1 MAKGE
6 DAVRKK
12 RNKSQRKKLRK
23 ESSVTARVASI
34 IAAKRRR
41 KMGKRRVCE
50 SMCFSLPTPE
60 DPFNDKNDKMVLRG
74 KKPEKP
80 AHKQVDAV
88 MTSARKGAAAAQKPS
103 PGHDPQMVE
112 QQALKKLKVSD
123 RKDKQN
129 KLLESLSNKYH
140 TVTKEFGN
148 SKVALLKEYASI
160 QQGSHGSTDCVSKFL
175 ILCLN
180 AIQNSWM
187 HEGTFDG
194 KLVRPLLANVWG
206 VEFWKLCSVGSDILE
221 TTGACSSREQ
231 IAWLVSTAAD
241 VFTRKEKEGQII
253 GSPFLLFVVPSQ
265 DKAIKVRS
273 VCKPL
278 KGLGIHTVSLHPG
291 ASLDHQVLGLKSCE
305 PEFLVST
312 PERLLELVSLRAI
325 DISSVSLLVFDGL
338 ENFVDDGL
346 LETIKFIRQCVS
358 GEPQMVIFS
367 DCSGDI
373 STSLVKNLM
382 RRPVSRLSL
391 NNSISTQSAC
401 ISQCVHLYTSE
412 GENVSKAV
420 HILNHACNVREC
432 SWLLKALFITG
443 TTDQAQALATSLSAD
458 GFYTSN
464 ANRTDDSQDVVSC
477 INLSSEKGAAVTVM
491 DKDRISMC
499 QNIEEFEI
507 VIFVDFPSV
516 DGYTGI
522 LTKMARHSVDGAMH
536 IFLHEADV
544 LSAGPLIKLLE
555 QCSQPV
561 PETLKNCLYSS

>member
-23 ESSVTARVASI
+23 ESSVSARVASI

-60 DPFNDKNDKMVLRG
+60 DPFNDKNDKMVLRA

-112 QQALKKLKVSD
+112 QQALKKVKVSD
-123 RKDKQN
+123 RKDKKN
-129 KLLESLSNKYH
+129 KLLESLSNKYQ

-148 SKVALLKEYASI
+148 SK
-160 QQGSHGSTDCVSKFL
+160 
-175 ILCLN
+175 
-180 AIQNSWM
+180 NSWM
-187 HEGTFDG
+187 HE
-194 KLVRPLLANVWG
+194 
-206 VEFWKLCSVGSDILE
+206 VGSDILE
-221 TTGACSSREQ
+221 TTGTCSSREQ

-241 VFTRKEKEGQII
+241 IFTRKEKEGQII
-253 GSPFLLFVVPSQ
+253 GSPFLLFIVPSH

-291 ASLDHQVLGLKSCE
+291 ASLDHQVLGLRSCE

-346 LETIKFIRQCVS
+346 LETIKSIRQCVS
-358 GEPQMVIFS
+358 GDPQMVIFS
-367 DCSGDI
+367 DCSRDI
-373 STSLVKNLM
+373 ATSLVKNLM

-391 NNSISTQSAC
+391 NNSLSTQSAC

-420 HILNHACNVREC
+420 HILNHACSVREC
-432 SWLLKALFITG
+432 SWLLKALFIAG
-443 TTDQAQALATSLSAD
+443 TTDNAQALATSLSAD

-464 ANRTDDSQDVVSC
+464 ANRTDDFQGVASC
-477 INLSSEKGAAVTVM
+477 INLSSEKGVAVSVM
-491 DKDRISMC
+491 DKDHISMC

-507 VIFVDFPSV
+507 VIFVDFPSI
-516 DGYTGI
+516 DDYTGI
-522 LTKMARHSVDGAMH
+522 LTKMARHSVDGGLH

-561 PETLKNCLYSS
+561 PKTLKNCLNSSLAMLEP